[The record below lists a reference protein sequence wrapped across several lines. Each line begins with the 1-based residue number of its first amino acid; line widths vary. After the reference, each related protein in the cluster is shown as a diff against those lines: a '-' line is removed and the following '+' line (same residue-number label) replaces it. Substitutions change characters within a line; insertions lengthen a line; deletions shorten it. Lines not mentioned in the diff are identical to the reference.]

1 MLEVPESCP
10 KIALPAETRMIGMK
24 YRVWQS
30 KLLLLR
36 RIKGQSV
43 TSLSRQIL
51 EEQQTYKWPGLS
63 AEVRDIC
70 AEIGIP
76 DLNYHDTPAG
86 HIKKAILH
94 HHDRN
99 VFEEV
104 SKSKKM
110 MNHKNDDF
118 SKVQN
123 YMKGKSVDNCRMAFR
138 IRCEMVNDIKGNF
151 KDKFKRQG
159 GEEALK
165 CDDCKSDQIQT
176 QSHCLVCPHW
186 EDIRRGLE
194 FDQIE
199 GLVKFFQR
207 LLLERAREKTGS
219 H

>member
-1 MLEVPESCP
+1 M
-10 KIALPAETRMIGMK
+10 
-24 YRVWQS
+24 
-30 KLLLLR
+30 

-86 HIKKAILH
+86 HIKKAILQ

-110 MNHKNDDF
+110 MNHKTDDF

-123 YMKGKSVDNCRMAFR
+123 YMKGKSVDNCLMAFR
-138 IRCEMVNDIKGNF
+138 IRCE
-151 KDKFKRQG
+151 
-159 GEEALK
+159 
-165 CDDCKSDQIQT
+165 
-176 QSHCLVCPHW
+176 
-186 EDIRRGLE
+186 RGP
-194 FDQIE
+194 
-199 GLVKFFQR
+199 K
-207 LLLERAREKTGS
+207 KTNS
-219 H
+219 INLN